1 MMRSIPFSVAF
12 FVTLSLVLISERHN
26 PLGSS
31 LPRLGAFLS
40 PFEGFWQNAEA
51 TKTTAGGTLRI
62 PGLGEPVRVVM
73 DERLVPHIFAKNV
86 EDAVFVQGYLTAR
99 HRLWQMDFADRAI
112 SGRLSEVLG
121 EQALE
126 YDRLQRRLGFV
137 QYAKRELINWQ
148 SSDLDRGLINAYTQG
163 VNAYIEQL
171 TPADYP
177 LEFKLLGYAPEAWTP
192 LKSALKMQSM
202 AKSLCFRADDLGASN
217 LRNALGEEMYR
228 FLFPEWNPQ
237 QSPIIPAGTP
247 WDFEPVDTNRLPQ
260 PSILIGR
267 STPFR
272 SVPQPDPFL
281 GSNNWAVSGKK
292 TASGYPILCNDPHL
306 QLMLPSIWYEVQ
318 LHTPGGNAYGAS
330 LPGLP
335 GIVIGFNEDIAW
347 GMTNVGH
354 DVLDWYEI
362 AWTDTTRQ
370 SYLYDNE
377 VKAVSKVE
385 ERIGVRGR
393 AEPFRDTVKYT
404 VWGPVVYEEGGAD
417 HQGMSMY
424 WIPGQVTG
432 ERPFYEVG
440 CFYHLITAK
449 NYEDYQQ
456 ALANYAYPA
465 QNFVFAAKDGDIA
478 LTVGGILPLKRQQ
491 QGKFIQSG
499 AFSRNAWAG
508 FVPWAHN
515 PRVRNPGRGFVSS
528 ANQHTTAP
536 DYPYYYFAS
545 FDDYRGR
552 LINRELA
559 RFEDASITAND
570 MKALQTSNYSLLA
583 EEALSAMIALLQ
595 PDRMSNTAA
604 ERLQFLREWDFRFE
618 ANQRAPVYFELWR
631 REAYRRTFDEVFQLA
646 DSQEVQYP
654 ESWRFVDL
662 LINQPQ
668 HPIFDRQ
675 TTKEVEDASDIVS
688 EAFTTLDSL
697 SPDVNWSEHKST
709 DILHLIRQP
718 AFSAMDLEVGGSG
731 DAPNAIT
738 PTHGPSWRMV
748 VELGQEIRAWGVYPG
763 GQSGNPGSRFY
774 DFSISAWRQGDYHQ
788 LFFMQDAD
796 DRRQPVLFTMEFEK
810 GK

>member
-1 MMRSIPFSVAF
+1 MMRSIRFLIVF
-12 FVTLSLVLISERHN
+12 LVTLSLVLISERHN
-26 PLGSS
+26 PFGSA

-40 PFEGFWQNAEA
+40 PFEGFWQNAEVSEMR
-51 TKTTAGGTLRI
+51 TGSTLKI
-62 PGLGEPVRVVM
+62 PKLKDQVRVVM
-73 DERLVPHIFAKNV
+73 DDRLVPHIFAQNV
-86 EDAVFVQGYLTAR
+86 EDAVFVQGYLAAKY
-99 HRLWQMDFADRAI
+99 RLWQMDFAYRAI

-121 EQALE
+121 ERALE
-126 YDRLQRRLGFV
+126 YDRLRRRLGFV

-148 SSDLDRGLINAYTQG
+148 RSDLDRQLINAYTQG

-202 AKSLCFRADDLGASN
+202 AESLCFRAEDLGATN
-217 LRNALGEEMYR
+217 LRNAFGEDMYR
-228 FLFPEWNPQ
+228 FLFPEWNPR

-247 WDFEPVDTNRLPQ
+247 WNFEPVDTNRIPQ
-260 PSILIGR
+260 PSSLIGR

-292 TASGYPILCNDPHL
+292 TASGHPILCNDPHL

-318 LHTPGGNAYGAS
+318 LHTPGGNAYGVS

-377 VKAVSKVE
+377 VKTVSQVE

-393 AEPFRDTVKYT
+393 ASPFRDTVKYT
-404 VWGPVVYEEGGAD
+404 AWGPVVYEGKE
-417 HQGMSMY
+417 QGLRGMAMY
-424 WIPGQVTG
+424 WIPGQITG
-432 ERPFYEVG
+432 ERPFYELG
-440 CFYHLITAK
+440 SFYHLITAK
-449 NYEDYQQ
+449 NYEEYQQ
-456 ALANYAYPA
+456 ALQNYSYPA

-478 LTVGGILPLKRQQ
+478 LTVGGKLPLKRQQ
-491 QGKFIQSG
+491 QGKFIQNG

-508 FVPWAHN
+508 FIPWAHN
-515 PRVRNPGRGFVSS
+515 PRVRNPERGFVSS

-536 DYPYYYFAS
+536 DYPYYYFAP

-559 RFEDASITAND
+559 SFEDASITVDD

-583 EEALSAMIALLQ
+583 EEALPAMIALLKN
-595 PDRMSNTAA
+595 DKLHDAA
-604 ERLQFLREWDFRFE
+604 AKRLQLLRDWDFRFE
-618 ANQRAPVYFELWR
+618 ADLQAPVFFEQWR
-631 REAYRRTFDEVFQLA
+631 REAYRLTFDEIFQLA
-646 DSQEVQYP
+646 DSLEVQYP

-662 LINQPQ
+662 LTNYPQ

-675 TTKEVEDASDIVS
+675 ATKKVEDASDIVS
-688 EAFTTLDSL
+688 EAFASLDSL
-697 SPDVNWSEHKST
+697 APAVKWSENKST

-718 AFSAMDLEVGGSG
+718 AFSTMDLEVGGYG
-731 DAPNAIT
+731 NAPNAIT
-738 PTHGPSWRMV
+738 RTHGPSWRMV
-748 VELGQEIRAWGVYPG
+748 VELGEQIQAWGVYPG

-774 DFSISAWRQGDYHQ
+774 DSFIPAWKEGDYYE
-788 LFFMQDAD
+788 LFFMKQPD
-796 DRRQPVLFTMEFEK
+796 DRRQPVLFTMEFK
-810 GK
+810 SGK